1 MSAYEQAKAALE
13 LVLVEK
19 PRPKPPAQLHLVVA
33 PVRYAAISVM
43 QPYAWLLAH
52 AGEWPAH
59 VQGKT
64 IENRGRRTNYRGPVL
79 IHVSRRWERVELRLA
94 ELRRLGLVGG
104 DCPEPKLE
112 QMRSQLGRVIAV
124 GELSHCRQIGERDP
138 HPWGIAGSWGWEVAD
153 ACLVE
158 PFELIGNTGL
168 WYAPPNIRVQRL
180 APWLE
185 LGGLPGGRAP
195 TRVVNLVEAA
205 REVLRSGVSAF
216 DYVVELG
223 GERITAG
230 ELLARAAEEHG
241 EPDTAAR
248 YRDRASERRAHAVRG
263 GGVDRGPREVGCGG
277 QRG

>member
-13 LVLVEK
+13 LALVEK
-19 PRPKPPAQLHLVVA
+19 PKPKPPAQLQLVGE

-52 AGEWPAH
+52 AGEWPSH
-59 VQGKT
+59 VLGKT
-64 IENRGRRTNYRGPVL
+64 IENRSRRTNYRGPVL

-104 DCPEPKLE
+104 VCPEPTLE
-112 QMRSQLGRVIAV
+112 QMRSQLGKVIAV
-124 GELSHCRQIGERDP
+124 GELCHCRQIGDRDP
-138 HPWGIAGSWGWEVAD
+138 HPWGIAGSWGWEIVD

-168 WYAPPNIRVQRL
+168 WYAPPNTSVRRL
-180 APWLE
+180 VAWLE
-185 LGGLPGGRAP
+185 LGGLPGGQGV
-195 TRVVNLVEAA
+195 TRVANLVEAA

-216 DYVVELG
+216 DDVVEVG
-223 GERITAG
+223 GERLTAG

-241 EPDTAAR
+241 ELDTGAR
-248 YRDRASERRAHAVRG
+248 LRACASERRACAAQVR
-263 GGVDRGPREVGCGG
+263 GVDRVSYEAECG
-277 QRG
+277 